1 MTLDVVS
8 DLIKLGFSGILI
20 SVLMLGFVMDAYAVF
35 LRVAGVEGLA
45 EMLAMSNLVQYIA
58 RVSNVLVIFILSF
71 AFETGLLSIS
81 VSSIFFFASL
91 LGVLTVYI
99 LVKSSYFANAVR
111 LLLVPILYPSFR
123 NVARISVWKDIGR
136 VAQGSFKLGLYS
148 TLTNTL
154 IVIAMYLPFGIA
166 NAYPEMRM
174 TSVYV
179 GQLMNFFATLLV
191 FSIQDPISMRL
202 VDAGN
207 LKEARTSL
215 LYGRLFSYIIACVFF
230 GILIFYDK

>member
-215 LYGRLFSYIIACVFF
+215 LDGRLFSYIIACVFF